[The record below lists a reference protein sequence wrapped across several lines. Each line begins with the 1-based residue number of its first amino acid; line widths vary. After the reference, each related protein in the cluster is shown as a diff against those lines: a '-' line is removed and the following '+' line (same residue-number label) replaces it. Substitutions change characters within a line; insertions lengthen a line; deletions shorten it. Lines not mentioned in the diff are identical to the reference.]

1 MCLRVFVND
10 TDWACLT
17 AVLSLEA
24 DASRSVS
31 LARVEQVPRI
41 LDDAAPEADRARAI
55 ASHLG
60 RDQRRVRGLYSGG
73 TLCKEASIVLH
84 RELGNRDWPGHT
96 LVDLGDDEF
105 TVGRPHPMIDFRLR
119 NDYIAAA
126 AADLSTAVILLDIVL
141 GYGSHP
147 DPADALAPA
156 LQLARNR
163 LAADNR
169 TIAFVPAVCGTS
181 GRPQRRDRQQ

>member
-1 MCLRVFVND
+1 MLLRRQ
-10 TDWACLT
+10 T
-17 AVLSLEA
+17 
-24 DASRSVS
+24 
-31 LARVEQVPRI
+31 
-41 LDDAAPEADRARAI
+41 ARAN
-55 ASHLG
+55 G
-60 RDQRRVRGLYSGG
+60 
-73 TLCKEASIVLH
+73 
-84 RELGNRDWPGHT
+84 DWPGHT

-169 TIAFVPAVCGTS
+169 TIAFVAAVCGTS
-181 GRPQRRDRQQ
+181 GDPQGLDRQEQALRDLGVLLAPSNAGAARLAAAIIEAHQALGGES